1 MGETI
6 HQREIYHGTS
16 KLRIRYLGENDLPSK
31 ADNDTTGYSIIGK
44 VYGEEVR
51 QIPPYDVIKRPL
63 TGSNLRVEGLPF
75 QGWLTDST
83 GTFRIKHLK
92 KDNVFCGQNLLA

>member
-1 MGETI
+1 MEP
-6 HQREIYHGTS
+6 
-16 KLRIRYLGENDLPSK
+16 LNCVLGIWEKNDLPSK

-92 KDNVFCGQNLLA
+92 KGQLSFAGRIYWLESL

>member
-16 KLRIRYLGENDLPSK
+16 NCVLGIWEKNDLPSK

-63 TGSNLRVEGLPF
+63 TGSNLRVEGF
-75 QGWLTDST
+75 AFS
-83 GTFRIKHLK
+83 R
-92 KDNVFCGQNLLA
+92 LAD